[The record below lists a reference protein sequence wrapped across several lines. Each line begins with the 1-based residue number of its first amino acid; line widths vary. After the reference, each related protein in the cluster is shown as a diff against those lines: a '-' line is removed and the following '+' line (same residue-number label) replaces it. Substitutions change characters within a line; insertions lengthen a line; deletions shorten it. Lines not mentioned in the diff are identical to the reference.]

1 MAIIS
6 KSKRFIKAPSCQK
19 VRPEAVASDPDPIHL
34 PDSSFPARPFLQ
46 VINGI
51 WTGRVIYQAA
61 SVHAIIADVC
71 SHYFPALRIGRS
83 HTSCSPRPHQ
93 NYKTKPIGL
102 YNPHKAPLLDHYRLR
117 VPRVR
122 AVLELTKSNLPTRLR
137 PQAHALC

>member
-6 KSKRFIKAPSCQK
+6 KSKRFIKSPSCQK
-19 VRPEAVASDPDPIHL
+19 VRHDSCNNRFLSSVPDLTDP
-34 PDSSFPARPFLQ
+34 SWQ

-61 SVHAIIADVC
+61 SVHAIIADVRRQRQDPLFV
-71 SHYFPALRIGRS
+71 SLAHSAFMLSAL
-83 HTSCSPRPHQ
+83 Q

-122 AVLELTKSNLPTRLR
+122 AVLELTKSVAVASSPIFMPSRGTRY
-137 PQAHALC
+137 